1 MSIAVADHAFELSA
15 NPRNENACARCGRIT
30 SFHPPAGRDLNVER
44 LFMAD
49 VAELVSMLR
58 GMSFNP
64 SALAAYTRKVH
75 ERLAIGEERYGGTE
89 FLNRD
94 NLVEVAD
101 ETPDVAAY
109 GLLEVERLQR
119 EGLDEQAVGEVRS
132 ALVTAAAYTAIA
144 DEYVRVAKAARAA

>member
-1 MSIAVADHAFELSA
+1 
-15 NPRNENACARCGRIT
+15 
-30 SFHPPAGRDLNVER
+30 VER
-44 LFMAD
+44 AFMAD
-49 VAELVSMLR
+49 VAELVGQMR

-64 SALAAYTRKVH
+64 SALQAYTRKVH
-75 ERLAIGEERYGGTE
+75 DRLAIGEERYGGTE

-119 EGLDEQAVGEVRS
+119 EGFDEQTVSEVRS

-144 DEYVRVAKAARAA
+144 DEYVRVAKAARAGA

>member
-1 MSIAVADHAFELSA
+1 MIVQNHAFERDA
-15 NPRNENACARCGRIT
+15 NPRHDNCCGKCGRIPDA
-30 SFHPPAGRDLNVER
+30 HPPCSRDVGVER
-44 LFMAD
+44 AFMAD
-49 VAELVSMLR
+49 VAELVAQMR

-64 SALAAYTRKVH
+64 TALAAYTRKVS

-89 FLNRD
+89 FLSRD

-119 EGLDEQAVGEVRS
+119 EGLDEQAVSEVRS

-144 DEYVRVAKAARAA
+144 DEYVRVAKAARADA